1 MNNVVV
7 HCAMKEVLTWI
18 SSGDNGHT
26 FEITRPSSSSLFLI
40 VTIKCIRSMIL
51 YIIRRITA
59 FPRLNLRTICSSRPT
74 SPIQSCLQCFTINT
88 IHCNTKCLICSIICQ
103 KFTAPGYM
111 KQVNRS

>member
-1 MNNVVV
+1 M
-7 HCAMKEVLTWI
+7 MRERK
-18 SSGDNGHT
+18 SG
-26 FEITRPSSSSLFLI
+26 
-40 VTIKCIRSMIL
+40 
-51 YIIRRITA
+51 RRDGGGPVAAHRERGRREKGLVQSA
-59 FPRLNLRTICSSRPT
+59 FPWLNLRTIGSSWPT